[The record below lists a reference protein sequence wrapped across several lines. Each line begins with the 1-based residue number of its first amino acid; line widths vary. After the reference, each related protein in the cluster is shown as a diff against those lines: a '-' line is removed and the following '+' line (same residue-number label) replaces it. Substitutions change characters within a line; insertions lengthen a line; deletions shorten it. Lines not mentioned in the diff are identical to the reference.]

1 MCQSHLILHK
11 CYHTT
16 EEIVPCKKAQKS
28 KKSSSG
34 SPCTVVQEASVCKP
48 TKDICKDCERSKRE
62 CHREWDKRWEKILK
76 IAKEIKEVHAEM
88 AALKKTY
95 EKALGIFLDAWF
107 NDYDVGR
114 DTYWDLYRQQ
124 MDEYYERGK
133 KKLSDWYNVYDP
145 NAYAAIEGGSSRG
158 GSSSKH
164 KK

>member
-1 MCQSHLILHK
+1 MCQSHVVVWRCH
-11 CYHTT
+11 HTG
-16 EEIVPCKKAQKS
+16 EQIVRCKKAQKS
-28 KKSSSG
+28 KRSQPG
-34 SPCTVVQEASVCKP
+34 SPCTMVHEENVCLP
-48 TKDICKDCERSKRE
+48 AEDVCEGCALSLRE
-62 CHREWDKRWEKILK
+62 CQREWDKRWEKILK
-76 IAKEIKEVHAEM
+76 IAREIKEVRAEM

-107 NDYDVGR
+107 NDADVDR

-145 NAYAAIEGGSSRG
+145 SAYAAIQGGSSRG